1 VRLVRQ
7 RGLDDQ
13 FSGAVGD
20 ALALTDILPRDNEDR
35 DLRGDIALAE
45 SLLDDIGRLV
55 PPNTRP

>member
-1 VRLVRQ
+1 MRLLRQ
-7 RGLDDQ
+7 RGLVDQ

-20 ALALTDILPRDNEDR
+20 AFALADVLPRDTEDR

-55 PPNTRP
+55 PVDTRA